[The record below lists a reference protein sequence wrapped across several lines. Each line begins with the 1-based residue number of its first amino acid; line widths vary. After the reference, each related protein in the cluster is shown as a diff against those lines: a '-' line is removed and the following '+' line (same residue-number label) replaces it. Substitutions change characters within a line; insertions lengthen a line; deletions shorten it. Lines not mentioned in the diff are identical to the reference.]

1 MRRHPARAALL
12 AVAVASALLAGC
24 GASSGTDAADG
35 TTTAPT
41 SSSTTAKPGE
51 RTTTEPEAS
60 TTTEAEST
68 TTAVPGDDAICG
80 PLQDLKDADA
90 ESNKLV
96 ATGDWPAI
104 KAFYVEQTDDIVAI
118 YDEAIGYDSD
128 ITAELTTLR
137 SVTVSAG
144 DLAAESTSLMDFSGK
159 LAAQPELAASTSA
172 ALKAN
177 DFARQTCGFALA
189 GF

>member
-12 AVAVASALLAGC
+12 AVAIASALLAGC
-24 GASSGTDAADG
+24 GASSGSDAADG
-35 TTTAPT
+35 TTTAVTGSTAPT
-41 SSSTTAKPGE
+41 ASS
-51 RTTTEPEAS
+51 TTTEPEAS
-60 TTTEAEST
+60 TTTEAEAT
-68 TTAVPGDDAICG
+68 TTAEPGDDAICG
-80 PLQDLKDADA
+80 PLKDLKEADA

-96 ATGDWPAI
+96 ATGNWPAI

-118 YDEAIGYDSD
+118 YDEAIGYDSE
-128 ITAELTTLR
+128 ITPELKTLR

-144 DLAAESTSLMDFSGK
+144 DLAAASTSLMDFSGK

-177 DFARQTCGFALA
+177 DFARETCGFALA